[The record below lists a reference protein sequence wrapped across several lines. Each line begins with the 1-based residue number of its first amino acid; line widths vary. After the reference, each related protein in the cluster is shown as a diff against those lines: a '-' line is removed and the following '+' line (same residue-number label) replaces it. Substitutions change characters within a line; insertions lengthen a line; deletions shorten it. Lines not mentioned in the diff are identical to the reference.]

1 MGLNPEFLLK
11 FYLLSIILLVSHTKK
26 LYCGPETQ
34 PVISMIYIETPKDL
48 RRLEQAAQDGRFHV
62 TWFLPYVFRD
72 VSITGNPV
80 SFCNS
85 IVKLGCKQLFGH
97 HKIAS

>member
-1 MGLNPEFLLK
+1 MGLNPEVLLK
-11 FYLLSIILLVSHTKK
+11 FYLLSIILVSLTKK
-26 LYCGPETQ
+26 LYCRPETQ

-80 SFCNS
+80 SFCKVR
-85 IVKLGCKQLFGH
+85 IF
-97 HKIAS
+97 

>member
-1 MGLNPEFLLK
+1 M
-11 FYLLSIILLVSHTKK
+11 KK
-26 LYCGPETQ
+26 KKSYYRPETQ

-80 SFCNS
+80 SSCNIHLTHNAVFMS
-85 IVKLGCKQLFGH
+85 LVQFPLTQILAYVR
-97 HKIAS
+97 ASGGIPLMQ

>member
-1 MGLNPEFLLK
+1 
-11 FYLLSIILLVSHTKK
+11 
-26 LYCGPETQ
+26 
-34 PVISMIYIETPKDL
+34 MIYIETPKDL

-80 SFCNS
+80 SSCNIHLTHNAAFTS
-85 IVKLGCKQLFGH
+85 AVSTYADFWPMYAQVGEFR
-97 HKIAS
+97 

>member
-1 MGLNPEFLLK
+1 MALNPEYLLK
-11 FYLLSIILLVSHTKK
+11 SYLLSIIFVSITKK
-26 LYCGPETQ
+26 LYCRPETQ

-80 SFCNS
+80 SFCKVQ
-85 IVKLGCKQLFGH
+85 IF
-97 HKIAS
+97 

>member
-1 MGLNPEFLLK
+1 MVISYFHQPEK
-11 FYLLSIILLVSHTKK
+11 ILC
-26 LYCGPETQ
+26 YYRPETQ

-85 IVKLGCKQLFGH
+85 TVKLGT
-97 HKIAS
+97 